1 MQVSLSS
8 SIRILIGL
16 SLGLILGVAYS
27 SLEGDSMAF
36 LPEVISPIGALW
48 VNAIRMVVIPLLMA
62 LLITSIAGGGSGVIV
77 AQLGG
82 KTIGLF
88 VLFIL
93 CSSMFAFVSVPP
105 LLVFLSID
113 PAASTALLEST
124 GYDPASTNELPPFSE
139 WFVSLVP
146 SNPFAAAVN
155 GAILSLMIFTGL
167 FAMALLRIDTQQRE
181 HIVAFF
187 SAIKSAMFVLVAWI
201 MMLAPIGIFALVFP
215 IAAALGISAVT
226 ALGSF
231 IAIVCI
237 LICIMML
244 LLYPLVASLTKIPLR
259 KFARTMAPVQAIGFS
274 TRSSLAALP
283 ATYAAAAILEVPER
297 VTGIVLP
304 IAVTLFKYASP
315 LARTAGTYFVASL
328 YGIDLSLFELFI
340 IALVIGLLSFYS
352 PGIPSGGLLI
362 MAPVYISLGLPVE
375 GIGLLIAIDL
385 IVDMFLTM
393 ANVTANVASSA
404 LIAEYS

>member
-1 MQVSLSS
+1 
-8 SIRILIGL
+8 LIGL

-155 GAILSLMIFTGL
+155 GAILPLMIFTGL

-304 IAVTLFKYASP
+304 IAATLFKYASP

>member
-155 GAILSLMIFTGL
+155 GAILPLMIFTGL

>member
-48 VNAIRMVVIPLLMA
+48 LNAIRMVVIPLLMA

-155 GAILSLMIFTGL
+155 GAILPLMIFTGL

>member
-1 MQVSLSS
+1 
-8 SIRILIGL
+8 LIGL

-155 GAILSLMIFTGL
+155 GAILPLMIFTGL

>member
-1 MQVSLSS
+1 
-8 SIRILIGL
+8 
-16 SLGLILGVAYS
+16 
-27 SLEGDSMAF
+27 
-36 LPEVISPIGALW
+36 
-48 VNAIRMVVIPLLMA
+48 
-62 LLITSIAGGGSGVIV
+62 
-77 AQLGG
+77 
-82 KTIGLF
+82 
-88 VLFIL
+88 
-93 CSSMFAFVSVPP
+93 MFAFVSVPP

-155 GAILSLMIFTGL
+155 GAILPLMIFTGL

>member
-155 GAILSLMIFTGL
+155 GAILPLLIFTGL

-340 IALVIGLLSFYS
+340 IALAIGLLSFYS